1 MLAIKIST
9 FLLANGAG
17 INIFFAAM
25 LGKTNVVK
33 SVLTS
38 YPTLKSPKG
47 SHVLQL
53 VHHAKKGGEDA
64 KEVLDYLQ
72 SFIAS

>member
-1 MLAIKIST
+1 MP
-9 FLLANGAG
+9 
-17 INIFFAAM
+17 
-25 LGKTNVVK
+25 GKTDVVK

-72 SFIAS
+72 SNIAS

>member
-1 MLAIKIST
+1 
-9 FLLANGAG
+9 
-17 INIFFAAM
+17 M

-33 SVLTS
+33 SVISS

-47 SHVLQL
+47 SHGLQ
-53 VHHAKKGGEDA
+53 VVYHVKKGGEDA

-72 SFIAS
+72 SVGAS